1 MSGDSG
7 DSIIFLSYKCLVIVE
22 IQLLVYQA
30 KGTIRVMVFKYI
42 FATFQL
48 TGVPGENNH
57 SPVAIH

>member
-1 MSGDSG
+1 
-7 DSIIFLSYKCLVIVE
+7 VIVE